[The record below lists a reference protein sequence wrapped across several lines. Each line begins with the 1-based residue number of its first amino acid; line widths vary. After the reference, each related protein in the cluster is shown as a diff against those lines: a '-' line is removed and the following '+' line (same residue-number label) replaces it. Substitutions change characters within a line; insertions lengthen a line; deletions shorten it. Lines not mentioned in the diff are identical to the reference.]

1 VFIGVALARSRRIR
15 VPRSAVVGVAVVA
28 LLLVPFAGRVSDR
41 FTQSDQGS
49 AASRVPLIKLTSQI
63 LERDPFLGVGIN
75 NVGLVMHDSAS
86 LDFARDWIYTVHN
99 KYLLVWAEAGF
110 GALLAFLWFL
120 LSAIRRGVR
129 FWIAGDGGLAPLA
142 LGLAAAIVG
151 EMVHM
156 TVEIFQ
162 SRPQVQLLWLIAALL
177 AAMNCMRTEG
187 RVGAQTAS

>member
-1 VFIGVALARSRRIR
+1 
-15 VPRSAVVGVAVVA
+15 
-28 LLLVPFAGRVSDR
+28 
-41 FTQSDQGS
+41 
-49 AASRVPLIKLTSQI
+49 VPLIKLTSQI